1 MLNVA
6 GQHTAAVLTAVRTI
20 EERAVSV
27 PSPGPHEILVRVAAS
42 GVCGSDL
49 STYRGTHPYKHAPVV
64 LGHELCGTVVELGEQ
79 VTHVRPGDLV
89 CSAAYSP
96 CEVCDACLRGD
107 PHLCSDRRNLSHLDW
122 DGSFAQHVLL
132 HANMTFRLAGHV
144 HPEAGAMAEPLS
156 IALHAVRL
164 GLAARGERGEP
175 GLGDVAILGA
185 GGIGL
190 CCALAARR
198 LGARTIACVDL
209 GPAKARL
216 AEAAGADRYLD
227 AADGG
232 AAKALRSAWPD
243 GADVTVVASGHPGAL
258 DDACAMTRKGGRV
271 VVVSYFD
278 RPQSVSVNPFVAG
291 ELTVRFSHLSTPR
304 DFAEVT
310 GWLADGSLDP
320 RPLITHRFPLSR
332 TDEALRLIDSPQGTV
347 GKIMIH
353 AQEGLS

>member
-1 MLNVA
+1 MLSV
-6 GQHTAAVLTAVRTI
+6 GERHTAAVLTAVRTI
-20 EERAVSV
+20 EQRTLPV
-27 PSPGPHEILVRVAAS
+27 PSPGPDEILVRVAAS

-49 STYRGTHPYKHAPVV
+49 STYRGTHPYKTAPVV
-64 LGHELCGTVVELGEQ
+64 LGHELCGTVVGIGER
-79 VTHVRPGDLV
+79 VEHVRPGDLV
-89 CSAAYSP
+89 CAAAYSP
-96 CEVCDACLRGD
+96 CGTCAACLRSD
-107 PHLCSDRRNLSHLDW
+107 PHLCFDRRNLSHLDW

-132 HANMTFRLAGHV
+132 RSNMTFPLADHV

-164 GLAARGERGEP
+164 GLSDQ

-198 LGARTIACVDL
+198 LGARQITCIDL
-209 GPAKARL
+209 GTAKAHL
-216 AEAAGADRYLD
+216 AEAAGADTYLD
-227 AADGG
+227 AADAG
-232 AAKALRSAWPD
+232 AGKALRSAWPT

-258 DDACAMTRKGGRV
+258 DEACAMTRKGGRV

-278 RPQSVSVNPFVAG
+278 RPQTVSVNPFVAG
-291 ELTVRFSHLSTPR
+291 ELTVVFSHLSTPR

-310 GWLADGSLDP
+310 GWLADGSVDP
-320 RPLITHRFPLSR
+320 RPLITHRFELSR
-332 TDEALRLIDSPQGTV
+332 TDEALRLIDAPHGAV

-353 AQEGLS
+353 AREGLS